1 MNIQTIQDFRRKL
14 RQIEREVQQ
23 QVKDGSTCCG
33 VSLTQCHAL
42 MELGLVESM
51 TIVDLAMILKL
62 DKSTLSR
69 TIDGL
74 VQIGLVD
81 RAIHPDDRRYMQI
94 RLTEQGRKVF
104 DAINTGCNQLY
115 LKVFECIPPKKHEAV
130 IESLGLFAD
139 AIGKVREDESTAAS
153 CFCSPNDGK
162 EKS

>member
-1 MNIQTIQDFRRKL
+1 MDVQTVQGFRRKI
-14 RQIEREVQQ
+14 RRIEREVQQ
-23 QVKDGSTCCG
+23 QLKDGSTCCG

-42 MELGLVESM
+42 MELGLAGAM

-81 RAIHPDDRRYMQI
+81 RTIRPDDRRYMQI
-94 RLTEQGRKVF
+94 QLTGQGRKVF

-115 LKVFECIPPKKHEAV
+115 LKVFDCIPSEKHEAV
-130 IESLGLFAD
+130 IESLELFAD
-139 AIGKVREDESTAAS
+139 AIGKVREDESAVTD
-153 CFCSPNDGK
+153 CFCFTTDGK
-162 EKS
+162 EAS